1 MKPKPKSRTRVLI
14 VDDRVEFRRLFELY
28 MQDHPDFEI
37 VGKLYRAD
45 DLEDEI
51 DSLSPEV
58 IIIDLSMPGRDTLE
72 AITEVKHVHPGI
84 HFLVF
89 SLSDEDEKVDK
100 AFAAG
105 ATGYMVKEGGFDELA
120 EAIRCT
126 ARGEKVAPKRGHSRA

>member
-1 MKPKPKSRTRVLI
+1 MKSKSRTRVLI

-28 MQDHPDFEI
+28 MQDHNDFEI
-37 VGKLYRAD
+37 VGMSYRAD
-45 DLEDEI
+45 DLEDEVEN
-51 DSLSPEV
+51 LSPDV
-58 IIIDLSMPGRDTLE
+58 VVLDLSMPGRDPFE
-72 AITEVKHVHPGI
+72 AMEAVRKVRPAVR
-84 HFLVF
+84 FLVF

-120 EAIRCT
+120 AAIRST